1 MMFPVEITVL
11 ILISLIA
18 IAIGMMIG
26 ISLNRGR

>member
-1 MMFPVEITVL
+1 MFPVEITVL

-26 ISLNRGR
+26 IALNRGR

>member
-1 MMFPVEITVL
+1 MFPVQITVL
-11 ILISLIA
+11 ILIGLIA